1 MRKNYILYMV
11 MVAFATVSARA
22 QEISIANTTARKVSD
37 DKVEVSFRMDCSG
50 LQLSTRRQLT
60 VTPIIVN
67 YADSD
72 SLSGMPRSLALP
84 SVRIAGKNRYR
95 MNERRKKLYGSMTGE
110 TPYMFRFSKKRRP
123 MIEYSE
129 TVPAEKWMSGACVE
143 VRREWQ
149 GCAGCGEVLADVFLA
164 DVPLFKE
171 EKDTVERPHLEL
183 MVAEAVEKHRSF
195 TRSAYLNFKAGQS
208 VLLADYM
215 NNPSELARIYSS
227 IGSIRNDEIYRMD
240 EISIVGYSSPEGSYV
255 SNARLSEQRARALE
269 RNLKQAYKLDDRTL
283 RCSSVAENWEGLA
296 AWLEEYRPF
305 YMQRVLDIIEQ
316 TPNPDARDAKIRAI
330 DGGKI
335 YNALLS
341 EVYPGLR
348 QVKYTVNYVIIP
360 FTVEQGREII
370 RTRPDKMNHNEM
382 YRVAESY
389 GKGSEEYYRI
399 IRMIAERFPDDR
411 IAINN
416 AAIVAWEMGDYGAM
430 RMYLKRLEDLKAE

>member
-129 TVPAEKWMSGACVE
+129 TVPTEKWMSGACVE

-149 GCAGCGEVLADVFLA
+149 GMC
-164 DVPLFKE
+164 
-171 EKDTVERPHLEL
+171 
-183 MVAEAVEKHRSF
+183 
-195 TRSAYLNFKAGQS
+195 
-208 VLLADYM
+208 
-215 NNPSELARIYSS
+215 
-227 IGSIRNDEIYRMD
+227 RM
-240 EISIVGYSSPEGSYV
+240 
-255 SNARLSEQRARALE
+255 
-269 RNLKQAYKLDDRTL
+269 
-283 RCSSVAENWEGLA
+283 W
-296 AWLEEYRPF
+296 
-305 YMQRVLDIIEQ
+305 
-316 TPNPDARDAKIRAI
+316 
-330 DGGKI
+330 
-335 YNALLS
+335 
-341 EVYPGLR
+341 
-348 QVKYTVNYVIIP
+348 
-360 FTVEQGREII
+360 
-370 RTRPDKMNHNEM
+370 
-382 YRVAESY
+382 
-389 GKGSEEYYRI
+389 
-399 IRMIAERFPDDR
+399 
-411 IAINN
+411 
-416 AAIVAWEMGDYGAM
+416 
-430 RMYLKRLEDLKAE
+430 

>member
-227 IGSIRNDEIYRMD
+227 IDSIRNDEIYRID

-283 RCSSVAENWEGLA
+283 RCSSVAEN
-296 AWLEEYRPF
+296 
-305 YMQRVLDIIEQ
+305 
-316 TPNPDARDAKIRAI
+316 
-330 DGGKI
+330 
-335 YNALLS
+335 
-341 EVYPGLR
+341 
-348 QVKYTVNYVIIP
+348 
-360 FTVEQGREII
+360 
-370 RTRPDKMNHNEM
+370 
-382 YRVAESY
+382 
-389 GKGSEEYYRI
+389 
-399 IRMIAERFPDDR
+399 
-411 IAINN
+411 
-416 AAIVAWEMGDYGAM
+416 
-430 RMYLKRLEDLKAE
+430 